1 MVLAVWSF
9 AYQQGGSSGSI
20 DFRKFSEERIV
31 IEDQINTQQ
40 ENENLKKHDKYTSV
54 LQISNHFSTNIES
67 NR

>member
-54 LQISNHFSTNIES
+54 FANIKS
-67 NR
+67 FFHKYWIK